1 MLNWNK
7 VKAFWDYI
15 EYYPNEDEYGYD
27 GIHSGGIKGIRED
40 APQEAKLSFN
50 EFVKEAN
57 EAKSNGTKL

>member
-15 EYYPNEDEYGYD
+15 EYYPNEDEDGYD

-40 APQEAKLSFN
+40 APQEAKQSFN
-50 EFVKEAN
+50 EFVKEVN
-57 EAKSNGTKL
+57 EAKANGIKL